1 MTITTESLL
10 TIKPTAEQTE
20 ARMDDILGHGLRI
33 PAMDESEISDDMRE
47 VVAPPKGYGTPGDTP
62 EVFRVML
69 RNPEL
74 LKVYHPMGGYFIVEG
89 KMPPRDR
96 ELVILRVGW
105 LSQAPYE
112 WGEHVATAQRIGVL
126 TSVEIED
133 VMTGSTAPK
142 WSAHD
147 RAVLRGVEELTDKS
161 MISDATWAE
170 LAGGM
175 SKEQLVEFPILVG
188 QYKAIAYLQN
198 ALRME
203 LRPVNPG
210 LAAR

>member
-1 MTITTESLL
+1 
-10 TIKPTAEQTE
+10 
-20 ARMDDILGHGLRI
+20 MDDILGHGLRI

-112 WGEHVATAQRIGVL
+112 WGEHVAIGKRVGL
-126 TSVEIED
+126 SDAEIER
-133 VMTGSTAPK
+133 VTAGADAPG
-142 WSAHD
+142 WGEHDSALL
-147 RAVLRGVEELTDKS
+147 RAVDELVTTA
-161 MISDATWAE
+161 MISDATWAVLERSLDAAQLIE
-170 LAGGM
+170 LP
-175 SKEQLVEFPILVG
+175 VVVG
-188 QYKAIAYLQN
+188 TYQATAYLQN
-198 ALRME
+198 SLRLT
-203 LRPVNPG
+203 LRPSNPG

>member
-1 MTITTESLL
+1 MTVTTESLF
-10 TIKPTAEQTE
+10 TTKPTAEQTE

-33 PAMDESEISDDMRE
+33 PAMHESEISEDMRE

-89 KMPPRDR
+89 KMSPRDR

-112 WGEHVATAQRIGVL
+112 WGEHVGIARNVGL
-126 TSVEIED
+126 SGEEIERVTD
-133 VMTGSTAPK
+133 GPEASG
-142 WSAHD
+142 WNEHD
-147 RAVLRGVEELTDKS
+147 RALLRAVDELVSTA
-161 MISDATWAE
+161 MISDETWAVLARTLDAAQMIE
-170 LAGGM
+170 LP
-175 SKEQLVEFPILVG
+175 VVVG
-188 QYKAIAYLQN
+188 TYQATAYLQN
-198 ALRME
+198 SLRLT
-203 LRPVNPG
+203 LRPSNPG
-210 LAAR
+210 LSAR